1 MTARRDSLS
10 QIAAALDGA
19 RVFVFGDIILD
30 RFCEG
35 SVSRVSREAP
45 IPILVAESESGS
57 LGGAGLVWRNLASL
71 GLKPGLGG
79 IVGADGAGREIQRLL
94 GAGGRRRSALV
105 AGSEW
110 STPVKH
116 RFLAQGQQLLRV
128 DSGATLASGH
138 AARAEAH
145 RAARRSLKDFQAV
158 ILSDYGYGLFDS
170 SLTPKLVAE
179 ARRRGRLVFVDPRG
193 HDWTP
198 YRGAHWCTPNLQELR
213 EASASPCG
221 DDGEVVA
228 AARTLIRRHGL
239 HGLLVTRSERGMT
252 LVTKSA
258 ARHVRAES
266 REVYDVTGAGD
277 TVIAVFAAAL
287 AAGAEATDAARL
299 ANLAAGVV
307 VSLAGPAPV
316 DPLALRAATEHAD
329 TGSAAKRVTAAA
341 ARRQVRAWRE
351 SGKRVGFTNGCF
363 DLLHPGH
370 LALLEGARRCCDRL
384 VVAVNGDASVRR
396 LKGSG
401 RPVQGLSERMALLSA
416 LRSADLVVSFDE
428 DTPERLIRQLC
439 PDVLVK
445 GADYRGK
452 ALPGADFVVGRGGEV
467 VLVPLLRGHG
477 TTSTIKRASPAKN

>member
-1 MTARRDSLS
+1 MRGAGSRKTATGSCATDRRPPRAETEPAGADILMTARRDSLS

-198 YRGAHWCTPNLQELR
+198 YRGAHWCL
-213 EASASPCG
+213 S
-221 DDGEVVA
+221 
-228 AARTLIRRHGL
+228 LIH
-239 HGLLVTRSERGMT
+239 
-252 LVTKSA
+252 
-258 ARHVRAES
+258 
-266 REVYDVTGAGD
+266 
-277 TVIAVFAAAL
+277 I
-287 AAGAEATDAARL
+287 
-299 ANLAAGVV
+299 
-307 VSLAGPAPV
+307 
-316 DPLALRAATEHAD
+316 
-329 TGSAAKRVTAAA
+329 
-341 ARRQVRAWRE
+341 
-351 SGKRVGFTNGCF
+351 
-363 DLLHPGH
+363 
-370 LALLEGARRCCDRL
+370 
-384 VVAVNGDASVRR
+384 
-396 LKGSG
+396 
-401 RPVQGLSERMALLSA
+401 
-416 LRSADLVVSFDE
+416 
-428 DTPERLIRQLC
+428 
-439 PDVLVK
+439 
-445 GADYRGK
+445 
-452 ALPGADFVVGRGGEV
+452 
-467 VLVPLLRGHG
+467 
-477 TTSTIKRASPAKN
+477 